1 MRRLISAVAVL
12 ATSACSSGP
21 VAVSPSGVDQPRPSL
36 LAPSS
41 PGARALQ
48 ENCTLTQ
55 GFWRN
60 HEDAWPVEELTL
72 GDVTY
77 TQAELVVV
85 LSTPPRGGDVTY
97 ILAHQ
102 LIAAKLNVAHGADAS
117 AIETTLAEA
126 DAFLAAN
133 PLGSRPRGDVRDAG
147 LELAAAL
154 DDFNNGVTGPGHCDE
169 TPLPEPTP
177 SPTPTPDP
185 GG

>member
-21 VAVSPSGVDQPRPSL
+21 TAVAPSGVDQPRPSL

-41 PGARALQ
+41 PGARASQ

-55 GFWRN
+55 GFWKN

-77 TQAELVVV
+77 TQAELLVV
-85 LSTPPRGGDVTY
+85 LRTPPRGDATY

-117 AIETTLAEA
+117 AIEATLAEA
-126 DAFLAAN
+126 DAWLAAN
-133 PLGSRPRGDVRDAG
+133 RLGSKPRGDARDAG

-154 DDFNNGVTGPGHCDE
+154 DEYNNGRTGPGHCDA
-169 TPLPEPTP
+169 TPLPSPTP